1 MPRLRA
7 GENGIDFTFD
17 TPWEKEKRFLA
28 ENAGRRSIVFFL
40 RYYGCTACQ
49 LELHD
54 LRREYHRFA
63 ATGAALYVVLQSEA
77 ETIRE
82 QADARDIP
90 FTLILDPRQKLYASF
105 QIGSRDPGTE
115 RGREH
120 LAKMLRAAELGLSH
134 GKFEGNEYQLPAVFI
149 FDEKNKVL
157 LAHYG
162 KETSDIPP
170 YDDLLKILES

>member
-1 MPRLRA
+1 MPKLQV

-17 TPWEKEKRFLA
+17 TPWEKEKHFFA
-28 ENAGRRSIVFFL
+28 ENAGKKSIIFFL

-49 LELHD
+49 LEFHN

-63 ATGAALYVVLQSEA
+63 ATGAAIYVVLQSEA

-82 QADARDIP
+82 QPDAKDIP
-90 FTLILDPRQKLYASF
+90 FTFILDPRQKLYATF
-105 QIGSRDPGTE
+105 QIGSRDPSKE
-115 RGREH
+115 RSKEH
-120 LAKMLRAAELGLSH
+120 LTKMSKAAELGLLH

-157 LAHYG
+157 FAHYG
-162 KETSDIPP
+162 QETSDIPP
-170 YDDLLKILES
+170 YDVLLKVLK